1 MLGSVVLH
9 RVVGNAY
16 RWLAIAPLIS
26 RYFIYISTFIGTKTC
41 AINGQ
46 NGCISW
52 NICRMWYCCEFIS
65 ILQELGGI
73 EEESGIKKHPHDPCS
88 TSHGPY
94 KLPLDRLHDHM
105 SNRVNTQAH
114 GPCDTLHGPCQTVP
128 ESSFWFGKKFY
139 WRKVV
144 LLAI

>member
-1 MLGSVVLH
+1 MIDVCQIISSDNLSDLFTKSLPRKVFEQL
-9 RVVGNAY
+9 
-16 RWLAIAPLIS
+16 LIS

-128 ESSFWFGKKFY
+128 ESSF
-139 WRKVV
+139 
-144 LLAI
+144 